1 MAVVMMMLLQCC
13 IFVVVV
19 VVVVVVADCGSSGRA
34 ILVICRFQI
43 STHTIT
49 IHRIQ

>member
-19 VVVVVVADCGSSGRA
+19 VVVVVADCGSSGRV

>member
-19 VVVVVVADCGSSGRA
+19 VVADCGSSGRV